1 MILSEKEIQHFS
13 NPIAVPGMGIGV
25 QEKLKE
31 SRVLVVGAG
40 GLGSPVIQYLS
51 ASGVGVLGIADYGV
65 INDED
70 MHRQPVYQMQ
80 DIRKHKAKMAASRL
94 WAVNPYT
101 KHYPILAQV
110 KPESIGMMLV
120 GFDLVVDC
128 SQHLPTHLVINDA
141 CLVHNKPFITGE
153 VHNWMAWFGGFNMLL
168 PDGSTTAS
176 YRCAL
181 PVTEEYRNFDAG
193 AIGATHGATGMHI
206 VCEILK
212 YLMDV
217 PTGIAGKLYG
227 LDYLHNQTRVHD
239 LQPDAALI
247 ESTRA
252 AGVLTAEEYGLE
264 IVPDVED

>member
-1 MILSEKEIQHFS
+1 MILSEKEIQHFK
-13 NPIAVPGMGIGV
+13 NPIAVPGMGISM

-31 SRVLVVGAG
+31 ARVLVVGAG
-40 GLGSPVIQYLS
+40 GLGSPVLQYLS

-101 KHYPILAQV
+101 KHYPILMQV
-110 KPESIGMMLV
+110 KPETIGMMLV
-120 GFDLVVDC
+120 GFDLVIDC

-141 CLVHNKPFITGE
+141 CLVHDKPFITGE
-153 VHNWMAWFGGFNMLL
+153 VHNWMAWFGGFNMPLA
-168 PDGSTTAS
+168 DGTRSAT

-181 PVTEEYRNFDAG
+181 PITEEYRNFDAG
-193 AIGATHGATGMHI
+193 AIGATHGALGMQI
-206 VCEILK
+206 VCEVIK
-212 YLMDV
+212 YLMGV
-217 PTGIAGKLYG
+217 PIGVAGKLYG
-227 LDYLHNQTRVHD
+227 IDYLHNQTQVYD
-239 LQPDAALI
+239 LQPDTAQI

-252 AGVLTAEEYGLE
+252 AGILPADDYGLE

>member
-1 MILSEKEIQHFS
+1 MILSEKEIQHFK
-13 NPIAVPGMGIGV
+13 NPIAVPGLGITM

-31 SRVLVVGAG
+31 ARVLVAGAG
-40 GLGSPVIQYLS
+40 GLGSPVVQYLS
-51 ASGVGVLGIADYGV
+51 ASGVGVIGIADYGV

-101 KHYPILAQV
+101 KHYPILMQV
-110 KPESIGMMLV
+110 KPESINMMLV
-120 GFDLVVDC
+120 GFDLVIDC
-128 SQHLPTHLVINDA
+128 TQHLPTHLVINDA

-153 VHNWMAWFGGFNMLL
+153 VHNWMAWFAGFNMPM
-168 PDGSTTAS
+168 PDGTSSAS

-181 PVTEEYRNFDAG
+181 PLTEEYRNFDAG
-193 AIGATHGATGMHI
+193 ALGATHGALGTQI
-206 VCEILK
+206 VCEVIK
-212 YLMDV
+212 YLIGV
-217 PTGIAGKLYG
+217 PLGIAGKFYG
-227 LDYLHNQTRVHD
+227 IDYLHNQTIVHD
-239 LQPDAALI
+239 LQPDTALI
-247 ESTRA
+247 DSTRA

>member
-1 MILSEKEIQHFS
+1 MILSEKEIHHFKY
-13 NPIAVPGMGIGV
+13 PIAVPGIGIDM

-31 SRVLVVGAG
+31 ARVLVVGAG

-51 ASGVGVLGIADYGV
+51 ASGIGVLGIADYGV

-101 KHYPILAQV
+101 KHYPILVQV
-110 KPESIGMMLV
+110 KPETIGMMLV
-120 GFDLVVDC
+120 GFDLVIDC
-128 SQHLPTHLVINDA
+128 TQHLPTHLVINDA

-153 VHNWMAWFGGFNMLL
+153 VHNWMAWFAGFNMPL
-168 PDGSTTAS
+168 PDGTNSAS

-181 PVTEEYRNFDAG
+181 PLTEDYRNFDAG
-193 AIGATHGATGMHI
+193 AIGATHGALGMQI
-206 VCEILK
+206 VCEVIK

-217 PTGIAGKLYG
+217 PAGIAGKLYG
-227 LDYLHNQTRVHD
+227 IDYLHNQTQVHE
-239 LQPDAALI
+239 LQPDTTLI

-252 AGVLTAEEYGLE
+252 AGVLTAEAYGLE